1 LKTSAPTKV
10 SSPRRNHVA
19 KLLRETADGAT
30 SVAAVALAQ
39 QLR

>member
-1 LKTSAPTKV
+1 LKTSRADQGV
-10 SSPRRNHVA
+10 IAASQPRRKPA
-19 KLLRETADGAT
+19 ARSDDGAT